1 MKLVNSIIYIA
12 FVFITVSCTFEEA
25 NIFPDTSAIRIEKT
39 KKEYNNVLCS
49 SSNGWVME
57 YFPNPTTEG
66 YTFLVKFN
74 TSGSAEIAGKNQY
87 LGNKFTT
94 DTCLFQMIADDGPV
108 LTFNSYG
115 KKGVLHLFANPK
127 DPAGTTSMDGIG
139 LGGDYEFIVIKA
151 TQSEVKLK
159 GKKWGSYVY
168 LHKLADNQSWTQ
180 YFDLLDNMNDFLF
193 KTTNNILNLIVNKDT
208 LPSYYGTTHI
218 FRIIKTGEDP
228 LIDGANYPFIVTTT
242 GLRLYSPY
250 ILNDFNMQNFVLSV
264 DKKQLVSAENP
275 AAYFTGPVLNKYLYS
290 DLSLWKADAIQM
302 TDNFKSAIKTLG
314 DALIV
319 KYLGKRNF
327 EYIAVTN
334 KAIYANSILIRVTGV
349 DALYRILFS
358 PVSGTTDR
366 IMISLPLD
374 NTNLYDNNG
383 KKFYTEVPAI
393 KTTLDAFCGEY
404 VVTSEL
410 PLNVKSVKYTRVDNP
425 SQYFVVNR

>member
-12 FVFITVSCTFEEA
+12 FVFFTVSCTFEEA

-39 KKEYNNVLCS
+39 KKEYTNVLCS

-66 YTFLVKFN
+66 YTFLVKFKS
-74 TSGSAEIAGKNQY
+74 SGSAEIAGKNQY
-87 LGNKFTT
+87 LSNKFTT

-115 KKGVLHLFANPK
+115 KNGVLHLFANPK

-168 LHKLADNQSWTQ
+168 LHKLAENQSWTQ
-180 YFDLLDNMNDFLF
+180 YFDLLDNMNNLLF
-193 KTTNNILNLIVNKDT
+193 KNSKNILNLIVNTDT

-228 LIDGANYPFIVTTT
+228 LIDGANYPFIITTT

-250 ILNDFNMQNFVLSV
+250 TLNNFKMQNFVLSD
-264 DKKQLVSAENP
+264 DKQKLNCTDSTVVAYFGAPNP
-275 AAYFTGPVLNKYLYS
+275 AKEFMSTSTTWNFVFTSPMGLKFNTVYTKILTNCQSVLKEKFTNLYFKYNSTTKFYNLQFKSGKYIGNFDFVRTDLGNNKVKFTYNNT
-290 DLSLWKADAIQM
+290 ADA
-302 TDNFKSAIKTLG
+302 NGKY
-314 DALIV
+314 
-319 KYLGKRNF
+319 YLGKIDGFNDLVQ
-327 EYIAVTN
+327 YISQNYIV
-334 KAIYANSILIRVTGV
+334 YADCGL
-349 DALYRILFS
+349 
-358 PVSGTTDR
+358 
-366 IMISLPLD
+366 
-374 NTNLYDNNG
+374 NLSFL
-383 KKFYTEVPAI
+383 KF
-393 KTTLDAFCGEY
+393 
-404 VVTSEL
+404 TSETDSEISFYVSL
-410 PLNVKSVKYTRVDNP
+410 
-425 SQYFVVNR
+425 